1 MEHPHEDR
9 PVDLVAA
16 LAHARS
22 AQRPGPDTSAGA
34 AVRAWPGPPLPIPRS
49 GPADLDLGALLRLSL
64 AASDDSGRLRP
75 APSAGA
81 LHPVDTELVVGTGC
95 SLPPGRYGYDPLR
108 HRVHHLGRHP
118 DGTPPGV
125 TARLTVTARRTV
137 SHYGHRAWPLLL
149 LDTGHAAAA
158 LYLAAHALGTQEP
171 DVRLDGLAESPLAA
185 VHIPPPGDRD
195 PAHPADGARTS
206 AAARPAP
213 PDAAPDPA
221 PPLGQP
227 PDGLPASAELLERRS
242 TPPPLSEGAPAPG
255 EASARRAARPASVDG
270 ARASAELMARSSTR
284 PQSPESPPAP
294 AELLARRTARPQS
307 AEGLPAPG
315 EASARRTARPASVDG
330 SPASAELLE
339 RRSTPPP
346 LSEGAPAP
354 AEASACRTARPLLP
368 GGSPAPAELLA
379 RRSTPP
385 PLPGGPS
392 QDALRA
398 VLGTAVRASTAL
410 FPPAAA
416 DGLRWSVAVGPPR
429 PGLAELAPDGT
440 TLRRYAAGEAR
451 PALAAWAAGQAWIA
465 DAGAVLLAHGCP
477 ADADAAHIRRTHLV
491 AGFAVHLAHVTALRH
506 GLAARPVGSWQQ
518 ADLGAALGAAPGRD
532 WVVHALA
539 LGTRHADEEN
549 TT

>member
-1 MEHPHEDR
+1 MEHPHEDRPVEHPHEDR

-22 AQRPGPDTSAGA
+22 AQRPGPDTSAGT

-195 PAHPADGARTS
+195 PAHPAGNARTS

-221 PPLGQP
+221 PPLGQ
-227 PDGLPASAELLERRS
+227 SR
-242 TPPPLSEGAPAPG
+242 EGP
-255 EASARRAARPASVDG
+255 
-270 ARASAELMARSSTR
+270 
-284 PQSPESPPAP
+284 
-294 AELLARRTARPQS
+294 
-307 AEGLPAPG
+307 PAPG

-330 SPASAELLE
+330 APASAELLA

-346 LSEGAPAP
+346 LPEGAPAP
-354 AEASACRTARPLLP
+354 GQASARRTARPLLP
-368 GGSPAPAELLA
+368 DGAPASAELLA

-491 AGFAVHLAHVTALRH
+491 AGFAVHLAHVTARRH